1 MRPDF
6 EPTTPKKNT
15 LGCFV
20 KVCAFV
26 WACDCSL
33 YVCIP
38 NISPPMFWT
47 PRFLYRNVSVYL
59 YIHLFASMADA
70 CVFKRGSPAKQI
82 YFLLGSFLSWQTFFI
97 DISDSFISSACV
109 RTFTFL
115 PSFFYIFHFISF
127 LLFSFLFRL
136 SMFCLRWKQKKT
148 TVIMAIIKK
157 FWLYKY
163 PFSRC
168 FQDLFCIVG
177 DIC

>member
-6 EPTTPKKNT
+6 EPTTPKKT
-15 LGCFV
+15 PLAVLLKCVRLCGPVIVLCMYVSPISLPLCFGPQ
-20 KVCAFV
+20 
-26 WACDCSL
+26 DS
-33 YVCIP
+33 YIE
-38 NISPPMFWT
+38 T
-47 PRFLYRNVSVYL
+47 YL
-59 YIHLFASMADA
+59 SIYTFIFPDA

-136 SMFCLRWKQKKT
+136 SVFCLRWKQKKT
-148 TVIMAIIKK
+148 TTVIMAIIKK
-157 FWLYKY
+157 VLT
-163 PFSRC
+163 
-168 FQDLFCIVG
+168 I
-177 DIC
+177 